1 MRRDGKIMREAQLLV
16 GDTLAATVDDL
27 CRKFGAWKT
36 ARALLFAIWRH
47 RQTTNQVSHLSD
59 RMRRDI
65 GLPGN
70 EDRLLEAKLSLWDVR
85 L

>member
-1 MRRDGKIMREAQLLV
+1 MREAQSLV

-27 CRKFGAWKT
+27 CQKFGAWT
-36 ARALLFAIWRH
+36 TTHALMRAVWRH
-47 RQTTNQVSHLSD
+47 RQTKNHISSLSN

-65 GLPGN
+65 GLP
-70 EDRLLEAKLSLWDVR
+70 EDGSLEARFSVWDIR

>member
-1 MRRDGKIMREAQLLV
+1 MREAQFLV
-16 GDTLAATVDDL
+16 VDTLAPTVDDL

-36 ARALLFAIWRH
+36 ARALLIAIWRH
-47 RQTTNQVSHLSD
+47 RQTTNRVSHLSD

-65 GLPGN
+65 GLPEN
-70 EDRLLEAKLSLWDVR
+70 EDRLFEAKFSLWDVR